1 MLKKP
6 TGRKPK
12 SSLTLL
18 LPVIVAVLALQML
31 FGRLLGTP
39 VTEMT
44 YTEFKAALQAGQI
57 ESATISVDE
66 ISGKLVADGAAGA
79 AEAADATKAVTSNSY
94 HTVRV
99 DDPDLLK
106 DLVANHVNA
115 AGEAATEVSILTVL
129 GWLLPL
135 AMFGAFGYFMFKS
148 MRGAA
153 GGGGGPGGMFSFGKS
168 KARVIQGEQTGVT
181 FKNVGG
187 AGEAV
192 DELREITEYL
202 KDPARF
208 QRLGGRM
215 TKGVILVGAPGTGKT
230 LLAKATAGE
239 AGAPFFSVSA
249 SEFVEMF
256 VGVGA
261 SRVRDLFERA
271 KKAAPSII
279 FIDELDA
286 IGGRRAG
293 AGAMGAHEE
302 REQTLNQLLAEMDG
316 FESQH
321 GVIVMAATNR
331 PEVLD
336 PALLRPGRFDRQIT
350 VDLPDVVG
358 RDEILRIHARPVTLA
373 PDVDLPA
380 VARITPGFSGADLEN
395 VVNQAALAAARQD
408 KAAVEMADFD
418 EAIERVV
425 AGSER
430 RTRAMNPWE
439 KQTVAVHEAGH
450 ALVASLLPGTD
461 PVHKVTIVPRG
472 RALGYTIQRPIEDRY
487 LLSQSELRAR
497 LAVMLGGRAA
507 EALTFA
513 EVSTGASDDLAR
525 ATDLARRMATEF
537 GMSPALGP
545 VRLAGDPQAVYL
557 GPQFGLDSRVSQET
571 AGQVDAE
578 TRRLVEEALDAAS
591 ALLRAHRATLDR
603 LAERLCEHETVNG
616 SEVLAMLADDSIA
629 STGGIAPVSSVTPDG
644 NAAPDGKALPDGG
657 PWQDASMRRPT
668 RPAPDVSPAPK
679 GSVLVGTAGS
689 GNGHEPEQASSVE

>member
-1 MLKKP
+1 
-6 TGRKPK
+6 
-12 SSLTLL
+12 
-18 LPVIVAVLALQML
+18 
-31 FGRLLGTP
+31 
-39 VTEMT
+39 
-44 YTEFKAALQAGQI
+44 
-57 ESATISVDE
+57 
-66 ISGKLVADGAAGA
+66 
-79 AEAADATKAVTSNSY
+79 
-94 HTVRV
+94 
-99 DDPDLLK
+99 
-106 DLVANHVNA
+106 
-115 AGEAATEVSILTVL
+115 
-129 GWLLPL
+129 
-135 AMFGAFGYFMFKS
+135 
-148 MRGAA
+148 
-153 GGGGGPGGMFSFGKS
+153 
-168 KARVIQGEQTGVT
+168 
-181 FKNVGG
+181 
-187 AGEAV
+187 
-192 DELREITEYL
+192 
-202 KDPARF
+202 
-208 QRLGGRM
+208 M
-215 TKGVILVGAPGTGKT
+215 TKGVILVGSPGTGKT

-261 SRVRDLFERA
+261 SRVRDLFEQA
-271 KKAAPSII
+271 KKAGPSII

-358 RDEILRIHARPVTLA
+358 RQEILIIHARAVTLGA
-373 PDVDLPA
+373 DVDLQA
-380 VARITPGFSGADLEN
+380 VSRITPGFSGADLEN

-450 ALVASLLPGTD
+450 ALVASLLPATD
-461 PVHKVTIVPRG
+461 PVHKITIVPRG

-487 LLSQSELRAR
+487 LLSQGELRAR
-497 LAVMLGGRAA
+497 MAVMLGGRAA
-507 EALTFA
+507 EALVFA
-513 EVSTGASDDLAR
+513 DVSTGASDDLAR

-545 VRLAGDPQAVYL
+545 VRLAGDPQAAFL
-557 GPQFGLDSRVSQET
+557 GPQGWGLDSRVSQDT
-571 AGQVDAE
+571 ASQVDAE
-578 TRRLVEEALDAAS
+578 TRRLGEEALDSAS
-591 ALLRAHRATLDR
+591 TLLTAHRVTLDR
-603 LAERLCEHETVNG
+603 LAERLGERETVNG
-616 SEVLAMLADDSIA
+616 SEVTAMLAEDEERLRDDKL
-629 STGGIAPVSSVTPDG
+629 TPDG
-644 NAAPDGKALPDGG
+644 LL
-657 PWQDASMRRPT
+657 WQDATFWHAKASAT
-668 RPAPDVSPAPK
+668 PAAAAPGSAPAEAAP
-679 GSVLVGTAGS
+679 
-689 GNGHEPEQASSVE
+689 GNGYEAKPGSKPG

>member
-1 MLKKP
+1 MNKRLP
-6 TGRKPK
+6 GRRVPFSLFYLVGLVLFLAVILPRLTGSFAAQK
-12 SSLTLL
+12 
-18 LPVIVAVLALQML
+18 
-31 FGRLLGTP
+31 
-39 VTEMT
+39 TEMT
-44 YTEFKAALQAGQI
+44 YTEFKTALRAGQI
-57 ESATISVDE
+57 RTAAVGIDQ
-66 ISGKLVADGAAGA
+66 ISGTLADGK
-79 AEAADATKAVTSNSY
+79 ATY

-99 DDPDLLK
+99 EDPELLNELDANK
-106 DLVANHVNA
+106 VNTSGQVA
-115 AGEAATEVSILTVL
+115 GDGGVL
-129 GWLLPL
+129 GWLGRLLPL
-135 AMFGAFGYFMFKS
+135 ALFGVFGYLIFRS
-148 MRGAA
+148 MKGAA
-153 GGGGGPGGMFSFGKS
+153 GGAGSVFSFGKS

-181 FKNVGG
+181 FKDVGG

-192 DELREITEYL
+192 GELQEITEYL

-215 TKGVILVGAPGTGKT
+215 TKGVILVGSPGTGKT

-261 SRVRDLFERA
+261 SRVRDLFEQA

-286 IGGRRAG
+286 IGGRRGG

-316 FESQH
+316 FESQR

-350 VDLPDVVG
+350 VDLPDLVG
-358 RDEILRIHARPVTLA
+358 REEILHIHARPVTLA
-373 PDVDLPA
+373 PGIDLKA

-395 VVNQAALAAARQD
+395 VVNQAALAAAREGKD
-408 KAAVEMADFD
+408 AVEMADFD

-430 RTRAMNPWE
+430 RTWAMNPWE

-472 RALGYTIQRPIEDRY
+472 RALGYTMQRPIEDRY
-487 LLSQSELRAR
+487 LLSQGELRAR
-497 LAVMLGGRAA
+497 LAVMMGGRAA
-507 EALTFA
+507 EALVLT
-513 EVSTGASDDLAR
+513 EVSTGAADDLAR
-525 ATDLARRMATEF
+525 ATDLARRMVSEF

-545 VRLAGDPQAVYL
+545 VRLAGDPQAAYL
-557 GPQFGLDSRVSQET
+557 GPQSWGLDGRVSQEA
-571 AGQVDAE
+571 AGQVDGE
-578 TRRLVEEALDAAS
+578 TRRLVEEALSQAS
-591 ALLRAHRATLDR
+591 GLLAGHRAALDW

-616 SEVLAMLADDSIA
+616 NEVTARLAEDAAM
-629 STGGIAPVSSVTPDG
+629 
-644 NAAPDGKALPDGG
+644 APDADIVQDGIMAPDGG
-657 PWQDASMRRPT
+657 PWQDASRWHKRT
-668 RPAPDVSPAPK
+668 RAAQDVGLPGGVTSAK
-679 GSVLVGTAGS
+679 TGS
-689 GNGHEPEQASSVE
+689 GNGHKPRHLLNVG

>member
-1 MLKKP
+1 MLKKA
-6 TGRKPK
+6 TGGGLR
-12 SSLTLL
+12 STLGPL
-18 LPVIVAVLALQML
+18 LPVIVAVLLLQLL
-31 FGRLLGTP
+31 FGGSLRAPNT
-39 VTEMT
+39 TMT
-44 YTEFKAALQAGQI
+44 YTEFKTALRAGQI
-57 ESATISVDE
+57 QTATVAIDQ
-66 ISGKLVADGAAGA
+66 ISGKLSDG
-79 AEAADATKAVTSNSY
+79 KLY
-94 HTVRV
+94 QTVRV

-106 DLVANHVNA
+106 DLEANKVNA
-115 AGEAATEVSILTVL
+115 TGQVASKGGILALL
-129 GWLLPL
+129 GWILPL
-135 AMFGAFGYFMFKS
+135 VLLGAFGYFALKS

-153 GGGGGPGGMFSFGKS
+153 GGAGGPGGIFSFGKS

-181 FKNVGG
+181 FGNVGG
-187 AGEAV
+187 AGAAV

-202 KDPARF
+202 KDPGRF

-215 TKGVILVGAPGTGKT
+215 TKGVVLVGSPGTGKT

-261 SRVRDLFERA
+261 SRVRDLFEQA
-271 KKAAPSII
+271 KNAAPSII

-286 IGGRRAG
+286 IGSRRAG

-316 FESQH
+316 FESQR

-350 VDLPDVVG
+350 VELPDLVG
-358 RDEILRIHARPVTLA
+358 RQEILSIHASPVTLA
-373 PDVDLPA
+373 PDVDLKA

-395 VVNQAALAAARQD
+395 VVNQAALAAARD
-408 KAAVEMADFD
+408 GKAAVEIADFD

-430 RTRAMNPWE
+430 RTRAMNPRE

-487 LLSQSELRAR
+487 LLSQGELRAR

-507 EALTFA
+507 EALTFD
-513 EVSTGASDDLAR
+513 EVSTGAADDLAR
-525 ATDLARRMATEF
+525 ATDLARRMVTEF
-537 GMSPALGP
+537 GMSPVLGP
-545 VRLAGDPQAVYL
+545 VRLAGDPQAAFL
-557 GPQFGLDSRVSQET
+557 GPQPWGLDSRVSQET
-571 AGQVDAE
+571 AGQVDTE
-578 TRRLVEEALDAAS
+578 TRRLVEEALSEAS
-591 ALLRAHRATLDR
+591 TFLDLHRTTLDR
-603 LAERLCEHETVNG
+603 LAERLCDQETVNG
-616 SEVLAMLADDSIA
+616 TEVTAMLAEA
-629 STGGIAPVSSVTPDG
+629 
-644 NAAPDGKALPDGG
+644 AAPKDDETGPDPNRWYYTGVTGAGEEAKAG
-657 PWQDASMRRPT
+657 P
-668 RPAPDVSPAPK
+668 
-679 GSVLVGTAGS
+679 
-689 GNGHEPEQASSVE
+689 GNGHELQPA

>member
-1 MLKKP
+1 MQGKLA
-6 TGRKPK
+6 GRGLG
-12 SSLTLL
+12 SALRLL
-18 LPVIVAVLALQML
+18 LPMIVGVLLLQTL
-31 FGRLLGTP
+31 FGGVLRTP
-39 VTEMT
+39 TSEMT
-44 YTEFKAALQAGQI
+44 YSEFKTALRAGQI
-57 ESATISVDE
+57 QTATVGPED
-66 ISGKLVADGAAGA
+66 ISGKLADG
-79 AEAADATKAVTSNSY
+79 KLY

-99 DDPDLLK
+99 DDPELLK
-106 DLVANHVNA
+106 DLEARQVNTAGQVASN
-115 AGEAATEVSILTVL
+115 GGILASL
-129 GWLLPL
+129 MWLLPVVIF
-135 AMFGAFGYFMFKS
+135 AVFGYFVLKS

-153 GGGGGPGGMFSFGKS
+153 GGAGGAGGIFSFGKS

-181 FKNVGG
+181 FQNVGG

-202 KDPARF
+202 KNPARF

-261 SRVRDLFERA
+261 SRVRDLFEQA

-286 IGGRRAG
+286 IGGRRGG

-350 VDLPDVVG
+350 VDLPDLVG
-358 RDEILRIHARPVTLA
+358 RGEILRIHARPVTLA
-373 PDVDLPA
+373 PDVDLQA

-395 VVNQAALAAARQD
+395 VVNQAALAAARRE

-487 LLSQSELRAR
+487 LLSQAELRAR

-507 EALTFA
+507 EALTLN
-513 EVSTGASDDLAR
+513 EISTGAADDLAR
-525 ATDLARRMATEF
+525 ATDLARRMVTEF

-545 VRLAGDPQAVYL
+545 VRLTSDPQAAFL
-557 GPQFGLDSRVSQET
+557 GAQFGLDSRVSQET

-578 TRRLVEEALDAAS
+578 TRRLVEEALSRAS
-591 ALLRAHRATLDR
+591 ELLVLHRITLDR
-603 LAERLCEHETVNG
+603 LAERLCDQETVNG
-616 SEVLAMLADDSIA
+616 SDVTAMLAE
-629 STGGIAPVSSVTPDG
+629 
-644 NAAPDGKALPDGG
+644 
-657 PWQDASMRRPT
+657 DASRPDDIT
-668 RPAPDVSPAPK
+668 EVQEPTMWHLTGPAVGAGTTDSPRGGK
-679 GSVLVGTAGS
+679 TGS
-689 GNGHEPEQASSVE
+689 GNGHEPKQPRPAA

>member
-1 MLKKP
+1 
-6 TGRKPK
+6 
-12 SSLTLL
+12 
-18 LPVIVAVLALQML
+18 VIVAVLLLQLL
-31 FGRLLGTP
+31 FGGSLRAPNT
-39 VTEMT
+39 TMT
-44 YTEFKAALQAGQI
+44 YTEFKTALRAGQI
-57 ESATISVDE
+57 QTATVAVDR
-66 ISGKLVADGAAGA
+66 ISGKLADG
-79 AEAADATKAVTSNSY
+79 KPY
-94 HTVRV
+94 QTVRV

-106 DLVANHVNA
+106 DLETNKVNA
-115 AGEAATEVSILTVL
+115 TGQVADKGGILALL
-129 GWLLPL
+129 GWILPL
-135 AMFGAFGYFMFKS
+135 VLLGAFGYFALKS

-153 GGGGGPGGMFSFGKS
+153 GGAGGAGGIFSFGKS

-181 FKNVGG
+181 FKHVGG
-187 AGEAV
+187 AGAAV

-202 KDPARF
+202 KDPDRF

-215 TKGVILVGAPGTGKT
+215 TKGVVLVGSPGTGKT

-271 KKAAPSII
+271 KAAAPSII

-286 IGGRRAG
+286 IGSRRAG

-316 FESQH
+316 FESQR

-350 VDLPDVVG
+350 VDLPDLAG
-358 RDEILRIHARPVTLA
+358 RQEILNIHAGPVTLA
-373 PDVDLPA
+373 PDVDLKA

-395 VVNQAALAAARQD
+395 VVNQAALAAARD
-408 KAAVEMADFD
+408 GKDAVEITDFD

-507 EALTFA
+507 EALTFD

-545 VRLAGDPQAVYL
+545 VRLAGDPQAAYL
-557 GPQFGLDSRVSQET
+557 GPQSWGLDSRVSQET
-571 AGQVDAE
+571 ASQVDAE
-578 TRRLVEEALDAAS
+578 TRRLVEEALDSAS
-591 ALLRAHRATLDR
+591 ELLSAHRVTLDR
-603 LAERLCEHETVNG
+603 LAERLCDRETVNG
-616 SEVLAMLADDSIA
+616 SEVTAMLAEA
-629 STGGIAPVSSVTPDG
+629 
-644 NAAPDGKALPDGG
+644 AAPKDVETGPDPNRWYYTGVVGAGDAAKAG
-657 PWQDASMRRPT
+657 P
-668 RPAPDVSPAPK
+668 
-679 GSVLVGTAGS
+679 
-689 GNGHEPEQASSVE
+689 GNGHEPQPASSVK

>member
-1 MLKKP
+1 
-6 TGRKPK
+6 
-12 SSLTLL
+12 
-18 LPVIVAVLALQML
+18 
-31 FGRLLGTP
+31 
-39 VTEMT
+39 MT
-44 YTEFKAALQAGQI
+44 YTEFKTALRSGQI
-57 ESATISVDE
+57 ETATVGIDQ
-66 ISGKLVADGAAGA
+66 ISGKLAAA
-79 AEAADATKAVTSNSY
+79 KPADATKAAEAPKLYS
-94 HTVRV
+94 TVRV

-106 DLVANHVNA
+106 DLEANHVNA
-115 AGEAATEVSILTVL
+115 AGQAADNGGILALLGGILPFVL
-129 GWLLPL
+129 LGVV
-135 AMFGAFGYFMFKS
+135 GYFLFRS

-153 GGGGGPGGMFSFGKS
+153 GGAGGPGGVFSFGKS
-168 KARVIQGEQTGVT
+168 KARLVQGEQTGVT
-181 FKNVGG
+181 FQSVGG

-202 KDPARF
+202 KNPTRF

-215 TKGVILVGAPGTGKT
+215 TKGVILVGSPGTGKT

-261 SRVRDLFERA
+261 SRVRDLFEQA

-286 IGGRRAG
+286 IGSRRAG

-358 RDEILRIHARPVTLA
+358 RQEILSIHARAVTLA
-373 PDVDLPA
+373 ADVDLQA

-408 KAAVEMADFD
+408 KAAVEMANFD

-461 PVHKVTIVPRG
+461 PVHKITIVPRG

-487 LLSQSELRAR
+487 LLSQSELLAR

-507 EALTFA
+507 EALTFD
-513 EVSTGASDDLAR
+513 EVSTGASDDLTR
-525 ATDLARRMATEF
+525 VTDLARRMATEF
-537 GMSPALGP
+537 GMSPVLGP
-545 VRLAGDPQAVYL
+545 VRLAGDPQAAYL
-557 GPQFGLDSRVSQET
+557 GPQAWGLDSRVSQET
-571 AGQVDAE
+571 ASQVDAE
-578 TRRLVEEALDAAS
+578 TRRLVEEALDTAS
-591 ALLRAHRATLDR
+591 ALLRAHRSALDW

-616 SEVLAMLADDSIA
+616 SEVTAMLAEDAQDGAGRWPGARRRTVAGCQFVAYEDERAARRRFGRQYPDSQA
-629 STGGIAPVSSVTPDG
+629 GFRQWTWTQADP
-644 NAAPDGKALPDGG
+644 G
-657 PWQDASMRRPT
+657 PRLIVR
-668 RPAPDVSPAPK
+668 
-679 GSVLVGTAGS
+679 
-689 GNGHEPEQASSVE
+689 

>member
-1 MLKKP
+1 M
-6 TGRKPK
+6 
-12 SSLTLL
+12 
-18 LPVIVAVLALQML
+18 
-31 FGRLLGTP
+31 
-39 VTEMT
+39 
-44 YTEFKAALQAGQI
+44 
-57 ESATISVDE
+57 
-66 ISGKLVADGAAGA
+66 
-79 AEAADATKAVTSNSY
+79 
-94 HTVRV
+94 RV

-106 DLVANHVNA
+106 DLEASKVNA
-115 AGEAATEVSILTVL
+115 TGQAASNGGILAML
-129 GWLLPL
+129 GWVLPL
-135 AMFGAFGYFMFKS
+135 VLLGVFGYFVFRS

-153 GGGGGPGGMFSFGKS
+153 GGAGGPGGIFSFGKS

-181 FKNVGG
+181 FENVGG

-192 DELREITEYL
+192 GELREITEYL

-215 TKGVILVGAPGTGKT
+215 TKGVILVGSPGTGKT

-261 SRVRDLFERA
+261 SRVRDLFEQA

-358 RDEILRIHARPVTLA
+358 REEILHIHARPVTLA
-373 PDVDLPA
+373 ADVDLQA

-395 VVNQAALAAARQD
+395 VVNQAALAAARD
-408 KAAVEMADFD
+408 GKDAVAITDFD

-472 RALGYTIQRPIEDRY
+472 GRWATRFSSTIATRCVNGYACSCRLTPRSRSCNCGSKTPRNALGASPLPFMLNGCSASRVRLPPSSSSPSSMTP
-487 LLSQSELRAR
+487 AR
-497 LAVMLGGRAA
+497 RCW
-507 EALTFA
+507 
-513 EVSTGASDDLAR
+513 R
-525 ATDLARRMATEF
+525 ATRGIPSSAGE
-537 GMSPALGP
+537 SPLP
-545 VRLAGDPQAVYL
+545 P
-557 GPQFGLDSRVSQET
+557 P
-571 AGQVDAE
+571 
-578 TRRLVEEALDAAS
+578 AS
-591 ALLRAHRATLDR
+591 AS
-603 LAERLCEHETVNG
+603 TV
-616 SEVLAMLADDSIA
+616 
-629 STGGIAPVSSVTPDG
+629 
-644 NAAPDGKALPDGG
+644 
-657 PWQDASMRRPT
+657 
-668 RPAPDVSPAPK
+668 
-679 GSVLVGTAGS
+679 
-689 GNGHEPEQASSVE
+689 